1 MVKLKNDNFNLSAQE
16 FRDANCLQYM
26 KPLLNLPPTCDGC
39 GASFT
44 TIHASDC
51 RKGGLV
57 SLRHNEI
64 RDLLCE
70 LSSIVWNNVVRE
82 PIIQKSST
90 NLSEGLIADLAVRGV
105 W

>member
-1 MVKLKNDNFNLSAQE
+1 MAVELLS
-16 FRDANCLQYM
+16 
-26 KPLLNLPPTCDGC
+26 
-39 GASFT
+39 T

-57 SLRHNEI
+57 SLRHDEI

-82 PIIQKSST
+82 PIIQESST

-105 W
+105 WQRQCTAMFDVRILDSDSPSYSNKSSPVGCCSCRN